1 MVRAIVTMAIV
12 ISSQGCNRT
21 SNAPTA
27 GTGPRTVEDYRKLTL
42 SELRSFIQTKLQ
54 VDGIDIQPDGTNR
67 YKGTIPSPD
76 GTLRLPLEVTVEEQR
91 IVLKTKTAA
100 GSTSQIITPR
110 GLEAGP
116 LDIK

>member
-1 MVRAIVTMAIV
+1 MLRGLFMSVVIVTAL
-12 ISSQGCNRT
+12 GCQRSPT
-21 SNAPTA
+21 GATA
-27 GTGPRTVEDYRKLTL
+27 GTAPRTVEDYRKLTL

-54 VDGIDIQPDGTNR
+54 VDGIDIQPDGANR
-67 YKGTIPSPD
+67 YKGTIPTPD
-76 GTLRLPLEVTVEEQR
+76 GTRRLPLEVIVEGQR
-91 IVLKTKTAA
+91 ILLVTKTPA

>member
-1 MVRAIVTMAIV
+1 MVRIIVAMAIM
-12 ISSQGCNRT
+12 IALQGCNRA
-21 SNAPTA
+21 SNTPTA
-27 GTGPRTVEDYRKLTL
+27 GTAPRTVEDYRRLTL

-67 YKGTIPSPD
+67 YKGTIPTPD

-91 IVLKTKTAA
+91 IKLVTKTPA

-116 LDIK
+116 LDIQ